1 MQNMGKNETDGG
13 REREREGAFLAVKF
27 FGGELVGGTYLNTKT
42 LM

>member
-13 REREREGAFLAVKF
+13 REREGAFLAVNF

-42 LM
+42 LI